1 MKWNIYMIRKLVNL
15 KDVQN
20 IQVELS
26 KEKLKD
32 NIVNYIL
39 KKIWFHY
46 LVLYVK
52 MKIVI
57 QELVIIMKMKK
68 KDNIVNNM
76 L

>member
-20 IQVELS
+20 IQVELN

-39 KKIWFHY
+39 KQIWFQY
-46 LVLYVK
+46 LVLYVNK
-52 MKIVI
+52 KIVI
-57 QELVIIMKMKK
+57 QEQVIIMKIRK
-68 KDNIVNNM
+68 KDYIVNYI